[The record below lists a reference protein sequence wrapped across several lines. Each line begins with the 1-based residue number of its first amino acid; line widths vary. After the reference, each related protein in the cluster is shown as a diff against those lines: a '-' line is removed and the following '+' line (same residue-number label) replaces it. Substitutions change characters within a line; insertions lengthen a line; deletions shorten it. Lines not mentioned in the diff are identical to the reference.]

1 MLLAL
6 LLACDPPAPT
16 FVDKTMIEK
25 AHIHGDLYI
34 ICAGLTM
41 KDEST
46 RGFAADTLTTME
58 PAPACLCE
66 HMIRDGAWDLP
77 VVRSMAKGQDD
88 AHVGCAATLLDK
100 PELTDRAGLVN
111 QLARIKVPAVQARIV
126 TAAKGDADPAVRAA
140 AMAVLRPAK
149 NPDDL
154 ALVTAAL
161 SDTNPALRAAA
172 ATALVGVDGATESL
186 VAAAKDP
193 DAAVRVAAITALKGT
208 ARFAEVACPVLEA
221 DPDPAARASVAAAF
235 QGTKDPAALACL
247 REHMLEQEDDGLVRA
262 AMLGAL
268 RKTRAPEAAQT
279 LCDAI
284 PFWVKT
290 YIGEDK
296 PEREGPSDI
305 IFAQNDRDF
314 EKSWECVQKAVRAG
328 GYKTC
333 EQRFYVNDWFSEL
346 GGGNPK
352 PRPCK
357 MPAGSGG
364 GGGGGG
370 GEIVF

>member
-1 MLLAL
+1 MLLAF
-6 LLACDPPAPT
+6 LLACDPPAPS

-25 AHIHGDLYI
+25 AQIHGDTYI

-46 RGFAADTLTTME
+46 RGFAADTLVTLD
-58 PAPACLCE
+58 PVPSCLCDG
-66 HMIRDGAWDLP
+66 MIRDGAWDLP
-77 VVRSMAKGQDD
+77 VVRSMGKGTTDEQ
-88 AHVGCAATLLDK
+88 VGCAATLLDK
-100 PELTDRAGLVN
+100 PELAERAALVN
-111 QLARIKVPAVQARIV
+111 QLARIKAPAVQARI
-126 TAAKGDADPAVRAA
+126 TAAAKGDADPTVRAA

-149 NPDDL
+149 NPADL
-154 ALVTAAL
+154 ELVTAAL
-161 SDTNPALRAAA
+161 SDPNPALRAAA
-172 ATALVGVDGATESL
+172 ANALVGVDAAADKL
-186 VAAAKDP
+186 VALAKDS
-193 DAAVRVAAITALKGT
+193 DAGVRAAAIIALRGT
-208 ARFAEVACPVLEA
+208 PQFAGVACPTLRG
-221 DPDPAARASVAAAF
+221 DTDPAVRASVAGAF
-235 QGTKDPAALACL
+235 EATKDEAALTCL
-247 REHMLEQEDDGLVRA
+247 REHMLEKEDDAMVRA
-262 AMLGAL
+262 AMLHAL
-268 RKTRAPEAAQT
+268 RKTRSPLAAQT

-296 PEREGPSDI
+296 PEREGPADI

-352 PRPCK
+352 PRPCNA
-357 MPAGSGG
+357 PSSG